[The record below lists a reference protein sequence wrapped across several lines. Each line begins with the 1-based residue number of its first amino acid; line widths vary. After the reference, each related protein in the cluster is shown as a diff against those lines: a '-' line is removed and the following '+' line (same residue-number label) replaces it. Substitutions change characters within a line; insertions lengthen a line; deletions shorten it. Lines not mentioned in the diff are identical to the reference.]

1 VASAEKDF
9 PMKLKLPKNPF
20 RVLKSLRLEVARLK
34 ADNAFLETRLA
45 HYERM
50 RYFINN
56 NVPTEDAARACLM
69 QLRVHGMT
77 DNHHRTG
84 YGVTAFIPEEVLDV
98 LTKVDAQTRISFVH
112 IVADELVRRA
122 LAGAHHVNSR
132 GAISALLFEP
142 LVPGKQC
149 GAIGAIFDTPSG
161 PQIAVARQPG
171 EDRETHSQRQ
181 ERESLTMMRSEAS
194 MARPA
199 LPKEA
204 GSNL

>member
-1 VASAEKDF
+1 
-9 PMKLKLPKNPF
+9 
-20 RVLKSLRLEVARLK
+20 VARLK
-34 ADNAFLETRLA
+34 GAVAFFEQRERNLQSNRRFIEDN
-45 HYERM
+45 
-50 RYFINN
+50 IPN
-56 NVPTEDAARACLM
+56 EDAARACLA

-84 YGVTAFIPEEVLDV
+84 YGVTAFIPEEVLNV
-98 LTKVDAQTRISFVH
+98 LTKVDAQTRISFVR

-149 GAIGAIFDTPSG
+149 GATGAIFDTPSG

-181 ERESLTMMRSEAS
+181 ERESLTMIRSEAS

>member
-1 VASAEKDF
+1 
-9 PMKLKLPKNPF
+9 
-20 RVLKSLRLEVARLK
+20 
-34 ADNAFLETRLA
+34 
-45 HYERM
+45 
-50 RYFINN
+50 
-56 NVPTEDAARACLM
+56 
-69 QLRVHGMT
+69 
-77 DNHHRTG
+77 
-84 YGVTAFIPEEVLDV
+84 
-98 LTKVDAQTRISFVH
+98 
-112 IVADELVRRA
+112 VADELVRRA

-149 GAIGAIFDTPSG
+149 GATGAIFDTPSG

-181 ERESLTMMRSEAS
+181 ARESLTMMRSEAS

>member
-20 RVLKSLRLEVARLK
+20 RVLKSLRLENARLK
-34 ADNAFLETRLA
+34 ANNAFLETRLA

-69 QLRVHGMT
+69 QLRVHGMS
-77 DNHHRTG
+77 DGRGRTG
-84 YGVTAFIPEEVLDV
+84 YGVTAFIPEEVLSEIRNARMAKIF
-98 LTKVDAQTRISFVH
+98 TQ

-122 LAGAHHVNSR
+122 LAGAHLVNSR